1 MSRDRIGSRG
11 RRRWSGMTG
20 LDTRIGPAPAAA
32 SCSSPTERPTAS
44 TCLETVNSRS
54 SWQPSS
60 YCQTATCERQRPR
73 RATSCLVLD
82 NLLVSRHVLAA
93 YAHRKRRRANTM
105 QTVNRTC
112 LLGVFPRAVGASNV
126 EPPAPEDVDPSFGPI
141 PRTRYRGTGWR
152 RPEGTFRARAKSYS
166 YRIRSARERG

>member
-20 LDTRIGPAPAAA
+20 LDARIGRAPAAA
-32 SCSSPTERPTAS
+32 SCSSPTERRLAS
-44 TCLETVNSRS
+44 TGLETVNSRS
-54 SWQPSS
+54 SWQQSS

-73 RATSCLVLD
+73 RATSYLVLN
-82 NLLVSRHVLAA
+82 NLLVSRHILAA

-112 LLGVFPRAVGASNV
+112 LLGVFPRAVGATNV
-126 EPPAPEDVDPSFGPI
+126 EPPVPEDVDPLFGSI
-141 PRTRYRGTGWR
+141 PRTRYRGTGR
-152 RPEGTFRARAKSYS
+152 GRAEGTFRAREKSYPP
-166 YRIRSARERG
+166 

>member
-20 LDTRIGPAPAAA
+20 LDTCIGPAPAAA

-54 SWQPSS
+54 SWQQSS
-60 YCQTATCERQRPR
+60 YCQTAVCERERPR

-112 LLGVFPRAVGASNV
+112 LLGVFPRAVGATNV
-126 EPPAPEDVDPSFGPI
+126 EPPVPEDVDPSFGSI
-141 PRTRYRGTGWR
+141 PRTRYRGTGR
-152 RPEGTFRARAKSYS
+152 RRAEGTFRARAKS
-166 YRIRSARERG
+166 